1 MNEEMLQLV
10 VRIIGIALPISLVI
24 TFFYF
29 LIRYSSF
36 ALAGSR
42 KKKKLVETAIK
53 KGHVFTGRLAETK
66 RERRRGRGR
75 NEHAYRSFSV
85 GIYEYEYKGKTYRC
99 KLAAEKVKWP
109 QEIELYYL
117 KNPKKATT
125 RESIGTTEIGAGKC
139 FWRWFILLSLF
150 QVLSVF

>member
-1 MNEEMLQLV
+1 MNEEMLHLV
-10 VRIIGIALPISLVI
+10 VRIFGVALPISIVI
-24 TFFYF
+24 TVFYF
-29 LIRYSSF
+29 LIKYSS
-36 ALAGSR
+36 LLGR
-42 KKKKLVETAIK
+42 KKKEKLVQTAIK
-53 KGHVFTGRLAETK
+53 KGHVFTGTLAETK

-109 QEIELYYL
+109 QEIELYYI

-125 RESIGTTEIGAGKC
+125 RGGIGTTEIGAGKC
-139 FWRWFILLSLF
+139 FWRWFLLLSLF